1 MTATTPVPATLPNVV
16 RRGTPVL
23 WTDPETGHPL
33 YGTVVYLS
41 CFDESAPVTVCIGGV
56 RLVRV
61 QRESLTIDMTDAT
74 GRAHVA
80 WALGGVGASWHL
92 DCEGYRRWC
101 LHGGEEPRR
110 GASQAWEGIGAEQRA
125 MRGDSVDLDATD
137 VPTLDSLDPDDD
149 TRLPDGSRWVD
160 AEALARVAL
169 HVLGL
174 PPLVE
179 VPDAE

>member
-1 MTATTPVPATLPNVV
+1 MTPTTPVPATLPNVV
-16 RRGTPVL
+16 RRGTPLRWHGADYTALGPVSEGGYV
-23 WTDPETGHPL
+23 WVGSCDRDAG
-33 YGTVVYLS
+33 GTIPA
-41 CFDESAPVTVCIGGV
+41 SAC
-56 RLVRV
+56 
-61 QRESLTIDMTDAT
+61 TIDLTDAT

-80 WALGGVGASWHL
+80 WSLGGVGASWHL

-160 AEALARVAL
+160 SEALARVAL

-179 VPDAE
+179 APDAE